1 MKAHVMIATSFP
13 RETLLH
19 VAKTMPA
26 APQILARLGRMLL
39 NFDSDLEDI
48 TALLRCDT
56 ALTTRIL
63 RIANSVVYNIGT
75 PYASLEAALARVGFS
90 EVYRITG
97 FAAAGQL
104 SDQRLALYGVSA
116 AQLRENSLLSGLVM
130 EALAADV
137 QIDPRAAYT
146 AGLLRSTGKI
156 ALDRLKRDP
165 ANHPVYPEADGGP
178 LAVWESSFIGLSNCE
193 AAAFVLSEW
202 RFPPAAIVAIRDHYA
217 PSASAQQLT
226 HLLNLAAGAAE
237 RGGHGL
243 PGESGYW
250 TLTPERLAAAGVTE
264 TQLADATCR
273 ALELFGPVRAAL
285 A

>member
-1 MKAHVMIATSFP
+1 MIASSFP

-56 ALTTRIL
+56 ALTTRLL
-63 RIANSVVYNIGT
+63 RIANSVVYNTGT
-75 PYASLEAALARVGFS
+75 PYASLEEALARVGFS

-104 SDQRLALYGVSA
+104 ADQRLALYGVSA
-116 AQLRENSLLSGLVM
+116 AQLRENSLLSALMM
-130 EALAADV
+130 EALATDAGT
-137 QIDPRAAYT
+137 DPRAAYT
-146 AGLLRSTGKI
+146 AGLLRSTGKV
-156 ALDRLKRDP
+156 ALDRLTRDP
-165 ANHPVYPEADGGP
+165 AYSGGYPGASGGP
-178 LAVWESSFIGLSNCE
+178 LAEWEASFVGLSNCE

-202 RFPPAAIVAIRDHYA
+202 RFPPAAIVAIRDHYS
-217 PSASAQQLT
+217 PSASAQLLT
-226 HLLNLAAGAAE
+226 PLLNLAAGAAE

-243 PGESGYW
+243 PGELGYW
-250 TLTPERLAAAGVTE
+250 TVTPEKLDAAGL
-264 TQLADATCR
+264 TQAQLDDATCR

>member
-1 MKAHVMIATSFP
+1 MIASSFP

-39 NFDSDLEDI
+39 DFDADLEDI
-48 TALLRCDT
+48 SALLRCDT

-63 RIANSVVYNIGT
+63 RIANSVVYNTGT
-75 PYASLEAALARVGFS
+75 PYASLEEALARVGFS

-104 SDQRLALYGVSA
+104 SDHRLALYGITA
-116 AQLRENSLLSGLVM
+116 AQLRENSLLTGLVM
-130 EALAADV
+130 EALAADAGTEA
-137 QIDPRAAYT
+137 RAAYT

-156 ALDRLKRDP
+156 ALDRLTRDP
-165 ANHPVYPEADGGP
+165 AYSGGYPGPEAGP
-178 LAVWESSFIGLSNCE
+178 LAEWEASFVGLGNCE

-217 PSASAQQLT
+217 PAVAAPLLT
-226 HLLNLAAGAAE
+226 CLLNVAAGAAE
-237 RGGHGL
+237 RCGHGL
-243 PGESGYW
+243 PGELNYW
-250 TLTPERLAAAGVTE
+250 KLSPEILVAAHVTE
-264 TQLADATCR
+264 EQIDDATRR